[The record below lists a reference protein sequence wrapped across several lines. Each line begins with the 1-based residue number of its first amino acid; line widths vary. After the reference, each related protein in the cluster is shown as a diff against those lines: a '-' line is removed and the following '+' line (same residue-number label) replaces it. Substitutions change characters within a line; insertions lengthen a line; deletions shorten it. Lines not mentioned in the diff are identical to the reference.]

1 MAGKLTFRGG
11 VHPLRRIHHGK
22 PLTEKRAIEPCSAP
36 GEVVLPLS
44 QHIGAPSVPIA
55 AVGDR
60 VDMGQKIAEASGN
73 VSVPCYASVSGTVR
87 AIEPRPDI
95 AGQSSLSIVI
105 ANDFEDR
112 PCPAVRARGSV
123 ESLSPSA
130 LLDIIKDA
138 GIVGMGGAAFPTHI
152 KLSPPPEK
160 KIGLVIVNG
169 AECEPYLTA
178 DHRLML
184 EHPEGVITGLR
195 AAMKILGARQGCV
208 ALEANKPDAAAAIR
222 EAAKGEG
229 IRVVTLRVKYP
240 QGAEKQLI
248 NAITGR
254 QVPSGGLP
262 MDVGAIVINAG
273 TAYQISLSI
282 EKGLPLTQRVV
293 TVSGSVARPS
303 NFLVRLGTPISHV
316 FAQAGGF
323 SSEIVRVIGGGAD
336 DGHRAVRPQR
346 ARRQGHLGAA
356 RARRPHGAAH
366 GGVGLHPLRQVRG
379 MLPDRAA
386 ALPHRR
392 LCRGVPLQR
401 RGKSERDGLHRVRLL
416 LLHLPR
422 EPASRAGHP
431 ARQGADHKRVP
442 QELLTLPD
450 WRYLWINSS
459 CPRRLTSVPPRRR
472 GASCGTCS
480 SPCCPPQP
488 AAYTSLAGTRFGWCW

>member
-323 SSEIVRVIGGGAD
+323 SSEIVRVIAGGPMMGIAQCD
-336 DGHRAVRPQR
+336 LSAPVVKGTSGLLALDARMARPTEESACIR
-346 ARRQGHLGAA
+346 CGKCVVCC
-356 RARRPHGAAH
+356 PI
-366 GGVGLHPLRQVRG
+366 GLQPYLI
-379 MLPDRAA
+379 DAYA
-386 ALPHRR
+386 
-392 LCRGVPLQR
+392 
-401 RGKSERDGLHRVRLL
+401 E
-416 LLHLPR
+416 
-422 EPASRAGHP
+422 ASRFSDAEKVNAMDCIECGCCSYICP
-431 ARQGADHKRVP
+431 ANRHLVQGIRLAKAQIISACRK
-442 QELLTLPD
+442 
-450 WRYLWINSS
+450 S
-459 CPRRLTSVPPRRR
+459 C
-472 GASCGTCS
+472 
-480 SPCCPPQP
+480 
-488 AAYTSLAGTRFGWCW
+488 